1 MKILSL
7 WGKGSKGKTTT
18 INLLT
23 KLLSNNFKNIDASK
37 YPITIPVNMKKD
49 NLYVLKYKSKKIGIT
64 TRGDN
69 KEALAEDF
77 KDLPNDCALYICATR
92 TKGETCKYIEDR
104 TTDGDIFWIA
114 KASLSLETH
123 NKYVADSFIK
133 GLQKKANENQ
143 AEILVAFID
152 EMIQNNII

>member
-1 MKILSL
+1 MKILAL

-69 KEALAEDF
+69 KEALEEDF

-114 KASLSLETH
+114 KASLSRETH
-123 NKYVADSFIK
+123 NKYVTDSFIK
-133 GLQKKANENQ
+133 GQQDLANINQ
-143 AEILVAFID
+143 ANYLLGFI
-152 EMIQNNII
+152 EALITEKII

>member
-1 MKILSL
+1 MKILAL

-69 KEALAEDF
+69 KEALEEDF

-114 KASLSLETH
+114 KASLSRETH
-123 NKYVADSFIK
+123 NKYVTDSFIK

>member
-69 KEALAEDF
+69 KEALEEDF

-114 KASLSLETH
+114 KASLSRETH
-123 NKYVADSFIK
+123 NKYVTDSFIK